1 MKKTR
6 FDTKMLAVM
15 GVLIALEVVIAHFV
29 TFRPTQTIKLSLDFV
44 PIVIAGILFGPV
56 PAMIIGMLADIL
68 GAFIFPVGPYFPGFT
83 LTAALTGLLYGFL
96 LHKGQP
102 VIKIVIAVVIQQWVL
117 SLLLNTF
124 WLKILYGMPYVPTL
138 VTRLPQTAILTAV
151 QLIFIPIIAKV
162 IDKVG
167 KRAQL

>member
-1 MKKTR
+1 MKKFR
-6 FDTKMLAVM
+6 FDTKTLAVM

-29 TFRPTQTIKLSLDFV
+29 TFRPTQTIKLSLDFI
-44 PIVIAGILFGPV
+44 PIVIAGVMFGPV

-96 LHKGQP
+96 LHRNQSM
-102 VIKIVIAVVIQQWVL
+102 IRIIIAVAVQQWIL

-151 QLIFIPIIAKV
+151 QIIFIPIIVKV
-162 IDKVG
+162 IDKIR
-167 KRAQL
+167 KRAKT

>member
-1 MKKTR
+1 MKKFK
-6 FDTKMLAVM
+6 FDTKTLAVM

-29 TFRPTQTIKLSLDFV
+29 TFRPTQTIKLSLDFL
-44 PIVIAGILFGPV
+44 PIVIAGIMFGPV

-96 LHKGQP
+96 LHRNQSMLR
-102 VIKIVIAVVIQQWVL
+102 IIIAVAVQQWIL

-151 QLIFIPIIAKV
+151 QLIFIPIIVKV
-162 IDKVG
+162 INQIR
-167 KRAQL
+167 KRALT